1 MGAGQSAAASVQGL
15 TRNEQRA
22 KFEEGDP
29 VGSATTS
36 DLFAILWDARAD
48 LLGTAGTAR
57 LLKRAAGLQRPGA
70 RNWPN

>member
-36 DLFAILWDARAD
+36 DLFAILLGRACQDRRDGQAAQARRNA
-48 LLGTAGTAR
+48 ANFASAYPV
-57 LLKRAAGLQRPGA
+57 RAA
-70 RNWPN
+70 